1 MLADGGL
8 SVAEARDAEGRGTI
22 AVRAHL
28 FVAPDGS
35 ARLCD
40 AVRESF
46 PPQCGGAAMAVA
58 GLPDEL
64 VAGLAADG
72 GRRWSDGPVQLLG
85 VVQEGVFVTDPR
97 ALAAG

>member
-1 MLADGGL
+1 MAAGALALGGCSDDGAGEGAATATAPPGAAPAAGAMLADGGL

-40 AVRESF
+40 
-46 PPQCGGAAMAVA
+46 
-58 GLPDEL
+58 
-64 VAGLAADG
+64 
-72 GRRWSDGPVQLLG
+72 
-85 VVQEGVFVTDPR
+85 VVGSRSPR
-97 ALAAG
+97 SAAGPPSR